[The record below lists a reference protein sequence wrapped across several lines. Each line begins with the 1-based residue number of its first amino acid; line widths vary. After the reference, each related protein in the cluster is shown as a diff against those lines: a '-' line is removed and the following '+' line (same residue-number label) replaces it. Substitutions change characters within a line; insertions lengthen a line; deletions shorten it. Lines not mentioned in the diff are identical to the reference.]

1 MQRTPL
7 ATANRLKTLMPT
19 ARHPN
24 ESRTIIVHR
33 GIVSDLWSLV
43 GDVCVP
49 CWRAL
54 GRSAYQIHFRPL
66 RQSYFAEKGNDVS
79 QHRGEP
85 PTEAPLIQTHYLELA
100 PALPCPAVSIAHASI
115 LTGHRHIHSTRLA
128 AATAATTAT
137 TTTTRA
143 GNAASTYLRGLG
155 TGSYRSGHEVK
166 VLNYTE
172 ALRAGREIR
181 ARPKGLRFA
190 FVENWRNAHHVCRRR
205 DIRPGRSA
213 ARNMELGCMQ
223 TIHIF
228 KCGKQ

>member
-1 MQRTPL
+1 
-7 ATANRLKTLMPT
+7 MPT

-33 GIVSDLWSLV
+33 GIVSDLWSESSQTCGRWWATSVYHAGERLA
-43 GDVCVP
+43 GRRIRYIFAP
-49 CWRAL
+49 YARATL
-54 GRSAYQIHFRPL
+54 QK
-66 RQSYFAEKGNDVS
+66 KGNDLS

-100 PALPCPAVSIAHASI
+100 PALPCPAVSTAHASN
-115 LTGHRHIHSTRLA
+115 LTGYRHIHSTRLT
-128 AATAATTAT
+128 AATAATTTT

-213 ARNMELGCMQ
+213 ARKMELGCMQ